1 MRGTGHFASR
11 SHHPQRL
18 WLWFCPR
25 LACPADLRCIPY
37 VFKAAPGTFL
47 SAGQKKRS
55 GDYEP
60 LARERVQQEI
70 TRVSAGRGLANA
82 DVPRPVIP
90 PGSGNV
96 NCKRHRPHL
105 LLETDNTNDQM
116 PTLLSCWADCACAQ
130 DPPQIVVAVVVN
142 CLR

>member
-96 NCKRHRPHL
+96 NCKRVAFGMCTAVTAAH
-105 LLETDNTNDQM
+105 
-116 PTLLSCWADCACAQ
+116 SCTTALTPSTVGLAVCAFGL
-130 DPPQIVVAVVVN
+130 
-142 CLR
+142 CLQLHHC